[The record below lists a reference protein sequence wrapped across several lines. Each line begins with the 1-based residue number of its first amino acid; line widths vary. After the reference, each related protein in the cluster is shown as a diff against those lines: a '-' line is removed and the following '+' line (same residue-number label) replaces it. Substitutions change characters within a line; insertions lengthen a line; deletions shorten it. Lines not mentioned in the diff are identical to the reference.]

1 MDLLTHVNILALI
14 VEENV
19 PWIDDFGRG
28 PVNFDWGLNVA
39 HLFDGILL
47 LFHEPQSQF
56 RLAVRLV
63 VCGVAEEH
71 LRLGALPLVLN

>member
-1 MDLLTHVNILALI
+1 M
-14 VEENV
+14 
-19 PWIDDFGRG
+19 
-28 PVNFDWGLNVA
+28 NFDWGLNVA

-47 LFHEPQSQF
+47 LFHESQSQF